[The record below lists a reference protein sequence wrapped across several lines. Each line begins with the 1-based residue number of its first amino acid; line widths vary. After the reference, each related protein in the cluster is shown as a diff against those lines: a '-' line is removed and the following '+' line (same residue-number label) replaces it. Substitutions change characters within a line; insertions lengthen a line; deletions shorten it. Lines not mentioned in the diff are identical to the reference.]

1 MLDWLIYQVP
11 WWMWAGLALLLYAAG
26 LYVAAAIF
34 GWQRVRPFAL
44 PILAV
49 IGAVAALQRSRQ
61 KGWQDKVN
69 ADMRAADKLIERARR
84 TREKAEAD
92 IAKQKQKGTLR
103 DDDGFR
109 RE

>member
-26 LYVAAAIF
+26 LYVAAAFF

-44 PILAV
+44 PVIAV
-49 IGAVAALQRSRQ
+49 IGAIAMLQRSRQ
-61 KGWQDKVN
+61 QGWEDKVKK
-69 ADMRAADKLIERARR
+69 DLKAADKLIDRAAETRR
-84 TREKAEAD
+84 RAEAE
-92 IAKQKQKGTLR
+92 IAAQQKKGKLR

-109 RE
+109 RD